1 MATNNE
7 NEARKASQDDKLVEA
22 LASGLSYRRAGEL
35 AGVHAKTVQR
45 RMENPVFARR
55 VTEQRN
61 RRTSQITGLLADVG
75 AEAVGVIREA
85 LSADKGSD
93 RLRAAHLTLT
103 MLLKFTNS
111 QELEERVAELERLSA
126 VTNLSALLGGL

>member
-75 AEAVGVIREA
+75 AEAVGVIRQA

>member
-55 VTEQRN
+55 VTDQRN

-126 VTNLSALLGGL
+126 VTNLSAMLGGL

>member
-45 RMENPVFARR
+45 RMEDPVFARR

>member
-55 VTEQRN
+55 VTDQRN

>member
-7 NEARKASQDDKLVEA
+7 NEARKASQDNKLVEA

-45 RMENPVFARR
+45 RMEDPVFARR

>member
-85 LSADKGSD
+85 LSADKSSD